1 MTGPEPGPISFE
13 QRLASASRAL
23 VLGIGGG
30 GDAVGALAVARRL
43 EERGLEF
50 VLGGVAWERFAVDP
64 YPGPR
69 PLAHVRG
76 GERLAE
82 TALLID
88 PREGARTPEG
98 VHFCES
104 RLAAH
109 LGAPTVL
116 VDVTAGAA
124 GAAAG
129 IQAAAERLGC
139 ELAVL
144 VDIGGDAIAAGGEP
158 GLASPLCDAI
168 LISAGEA
175 LELPLDPVLC
185 VLGAGCDGELT
196 PDEVEARI
204 ARLAARGA
212 WLDTLGV
219 TPGAASEIE
228 RAARTAVT
236 EASLLVARA
245 ARGERGNSPIR
256 GGLRTVELGPLGALA
271 FCFDLRLALEELPL
285 ARAVRGSADI
295 TAARDRL
302 AALGVRTELD
312 YERERAQNAD

>member
-1 MTGPEPGPISFE
+1 PGPISFE

-50 VLGGVAWERFAVDP
+50 VLGGGAWERFAVDP

-109 LGAPTVL
+109 LG
-116 VDVTAGAA
+116 
-124 GAAAG
+124 
-129 IQAAAERLGC
+129 
-139 ELAVL
+139 
-144 VDIGGDAIAAGGEP
+144 
-158 GLASPLCDAI
+158 
-168 LISAGEA
+168 
-175 LELPLDPVLC
+175 
-185 VLGAGCDGELT
+185 
-196 PDEVEARI
+196 
-204 ARLAARGA
+204 
-212 WLDTLGV
+212 
-219 TPGAASEIE
+219 
-228 RAARTAVT
+228 
-236 EASLLVARA
+236 
-245 ARGERGNSPIR
+245 
-256 GGLRTVELGPLGALA
+256 
-271 FCFDLRLALEELPL
+271 
-285 ARAVRGSADI
+285 
-295 TAARDRL
+295 
-302 AALGVRTELD
+302 
-312 YERERAQNAD
+312 